1 MLKQVK
7 EERQKGVSAI
17 WNILY
22 EILEKSKLICSD
34 SGSAWVWEHGV
45 DWVNRSIKYLCR
57 AMEVLYIFICGGF
70 SYRKFYA

>member
-34 SGSAWVWEHGV
+34 SRWAWVWEEGV
-45 DWVNRSIKYLCR
+45 GWVNRNIKYLCR
-57 AMEVLYIFICGGF
+57 VMEMFTYLFVVVFLI
-70 SYRKFYA
+70 